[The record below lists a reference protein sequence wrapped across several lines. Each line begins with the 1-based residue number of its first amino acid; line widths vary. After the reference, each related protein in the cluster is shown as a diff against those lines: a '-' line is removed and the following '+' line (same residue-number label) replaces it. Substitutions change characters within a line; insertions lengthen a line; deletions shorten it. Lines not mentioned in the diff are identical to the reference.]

1 MHVQHITFHNNIVDD
16 ASYDFSIYWCVK
28 SLTYSSQVIVQLASG
43 LVRQETNL
51 ILSLS
56 YMADERKDREKLQK
70 IVRHTVW
77 KEL

>member
-1 MHVQHITFHNNIVDD
+1 MHVQHITIYNNVVGD
-16 ASYDFSIYWCVK
+16 ASYDFSIYWFVK

-56 YMADERKDREKLQK
+56 YMADERKEREKLQK

-77 KEL
+77 KDV

>member
-1 MHVQHITFHNNIVDD
+1 MNVQHITIYNNVIID
-16 ASYDFSIYWCVK
+16 ASYDFSIHWFVK

-77 KEL
+77 KDL

>member
-1 MHVQHITFHNNIVDD
+1 MHVQHITIYNN
-16 ASYDFSIYWCVK
+16 ASYDFSIHWCVE
-28 SLTYSSQVIVQLASG
+28 SPIYSSQVIVQLATG
-43 LVRQETNL
+43 LVRQETSL

-56 YMADERKDREKLQK
+56 YMADERKDREKLRK